1 MDCEGIPGQ
10 ENKLILHRTDSCL
23 NFKVHVAMSSSQAFQ
38 WHFTKYTFL
47 GQLYFL
53 QIPYFLQ
60 NYHFHKTLRS
70 TYISTWYRQSGYDD
84 CLLGVRGE
92 EVTILGRVRI
102 TNDICYWFLITD
114 ICLIFLITD
123 ICLIFLITDI
133 CCWYF

>member
-1 MDCEGIPGQ
+1 MKKMDCEGIPGQ

-23 NFKVHVAMSSSQAFQ
+23 NFKVHVGMSSSQAFQ

-70 TYISTWYRQSGYDD
+70 NYLST
-84 CLLGVRGE
+84 
-92 EVTILGRVRI
+92 
-102 TNDICYWFLITD
+102 
-114 ICLIFLITD
+114 
-123 ICLIFLITDI
+123 
-133 CCWYF
+133 